1 MASGKF
7 YQDRSIKRRS
17 PHRQPKT
24 RILIVCEGRVTE
36 RQYFKAFQH
45 QVRNPRVHVEVS
57 KETGVPLTVVQCAVR
72 LRNEAISE
80 AKRERDENLLWD
92 QVWGVFDVDEHPN
105 LDKAVDLA
113 ESEGIQLAISNPSFE
128 LWALLHFQE
137 QRAFA
142 SRQQVRASL
151 KTYLPDY
158 EKLLDFEVMHPH
170 YAEALRRA
178 QELDHDAG
186 VHGASG
192 RNPATGVH
200 RLTQTIV
207 TTA

>member
-1 MASGKF
+1 MASAKF
-7 YQDRSIKRRS
+7 QDDRSIKRRR
-17 PHRQPKT
+17 PYRQPKT

-45 QVRNPRVHVEVS
+45 QVRNSRVHVEVS
-57 KETGVPLTVVQCAVR
+57 KETGVPLTVVECAVR
-72 LRNEAISE
+72 LRDEAASE
-80 AKRERDENLLWD
+80 AKRQRDENLLWD

-105 LDKAVDLA
+105 LDKALELA
-113 ESEGIQLAISNPSFE
+113 QSEGILLAVSNPSFE
-128 LWALLHFQE
+128 LWALLHFQD

-151 KTYLPDY
+151 KTYLADY
-158 EKLLDFEVMHPH
+158 EKSLDFDAMHPH
-170 YAEALRRA
+170 YADALRRA
-178 QELDHDAG
+178 QELDHDAD

-192 RNPATGVH
+192 RNPSTGVH

>member
-1 MASGKF
+1 MASKKF
-7 YQDRSIKRRS
+7 YEDRSIKRRS

-45 QVRNPRVHVEVS
+45 QVRNSRVHVEVS
-57 KETGVPLTVVQCAVR
+57 KETGVPLTVVQCAIR
-72 LRNEAISE
+72 LRDEAVSE

-105 LDKAVDLA
+105 LDKAIQLA
-113 ESEGIQLAISNPSFE
+113 GSEGICLAVSNPSFE
-128 LWALLHFQE
+128 LWALLHFQD

-142 SRQQVRASL
+142 TRQQVRASL
-151 KTYLPDY
+151 KTHLPDY
-158 EKLLDFEVMHPH
+158 EKSLDFALMHPH
-170 YAEALRRA
+170 YADALRRA
-178 QELDHDAG
+178 QDLDHAAD
-186 VHGASG
+186 VHEASG
-192 RNPATGVH
+192 RNPSTGVH
-200 RLTQTIV
+200 RLTELIV

>member
-7 YQDRSIKRRS
+7 YQDGSIKRRS

-80 AKRERDENLLWD
+80 AKRERDEC
-92 QVWGVFDVDEHPN
+92 
-105 LDKAVDLA
+105 DL
-113 ESEGIQLAISNPSFE
+113 EPVL
-128 LWALLHFQE
+128 
-137 QRAFA
+137 
-142 SRQQVRASL
+142 
-151 KTYLPDY
+151 
-158 EKLLDFEVMHPH
+158 
-170 YAEALRRA
+170 
-178 QELDHDAG
+178 
-186 VHGASG
+186 
-192 RNPATGVH
+192 
-200 RLTQTIV
+200 
-207 TTA
+207 